1 MNLEEKHPDIQRYI
15 KEMEKILEKN
25 QSAILPEFRRA
36 IQIKDM
42 VDFYLWF
49 SALNRQGK
57 LPPEINEPLTNLYWS
72 IR

>member
-25 QSAILPEFRRA
+25 QSAILMEFRRG
-36 IQIKDM
+36 IQIKNI
-42 VDFYLWF
+42 FEFTLWLCDLE
-49 SALNRQGK
+49 SKGK